1 METGEGVRF
10 QTLPCPQVT
19 LGIALASLVL
29 SCRLTTLP
37 AQLLNHPRARQA
49 LQVALECAEWVR
61 ITRSTYRKM
70 RIPRPCPK
78 SLDAMDVPQI
88 YAPGIPS

>member
-19 LGIALASLVL
+19 LGIALASLAL

-49 LQVALECAEWVR
+49 LQVALECALDRRWGSFCQGCACV
-61 ITRSTYRKM
+61 
-70 RIPRPCPK
+70 CAHAQ
-78 SLDAMDVPQI
+78 SLSHV
-88 YAPGIPS
+88 